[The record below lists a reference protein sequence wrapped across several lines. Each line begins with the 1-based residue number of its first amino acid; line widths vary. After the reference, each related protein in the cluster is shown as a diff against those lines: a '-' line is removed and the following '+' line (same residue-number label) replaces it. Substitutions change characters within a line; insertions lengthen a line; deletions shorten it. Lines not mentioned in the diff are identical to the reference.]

1 MEHLESEFCVVG
13 AGYAGLA
20 AAHSLTKAGRTV
32 AVLEARDRVGGR
44 VWTQHFEDGTPA
56 DFGGTWIGPGHDRV
70 YALARE
76 FDIKTYPTFVDGE
89 NVIMRDG
96 KAHRYEG
103 LIPSVDTL
111 SIASFYLAAKRLD
124 WMARSVP
131 SDAPWKARRAWAWD
145 ATTISAWLDAPST
158 LLTPMAKKML
168 RTSLTEIF
176 CSDLAEVPLLNL
188 LFQISAWSGALEY
201 ASTIEGGA
209 QQDLLTGGAQTM
221 ANHIATEL
229 GDAVFLESPVYRIA
243 QTDGAVEVVSDRRTV
258 KARRAIVTVP
268 PPVQARIDY
277 DPPLPSDRAQLI
289 QRMPIGAVVRA
300 VIEWDEP
307 FWRADGLTGETVDF
321 DSPIAASIDASPPGG
336 DRGVLS
342 TYAFGPAGRQVGR
355 LAPEERR
362 HLFLDALTARLGPK
376 TATPAEYREYT
387 WHADPWSG
395 GAINA
400 HFPPG
405 VLTTLGHAL
414 RRPVGRIHWAGTE
427 TAPRWFGFIE
437 GAIRSGERAAE
448 EVSVSRVG

>member
-1 MEHLESEFCVVG
+1 
-13 AGYAGLA
+13 
-20 AAHSLTKAGRTV
+20 
-32 AVLEARDRVGGR
+32 
-44 VWTQHFEDGTPA
+44 
-56 DFGGTWIGPGHDRV
+56 V

-76 FDIKTYPTFVDGE
+76 FDIATYPTFVAGE

-103 LIPSVDTL
+103 LIPPVDPL
-111 SIASFYLAAKRLD
+111 AIASFYLAAQRLN
-124 WMARSVP
+124 WMSRSVP
-131 SDAPWKARRAWAWD
+131 PDAPWEARRARAWD
-145 ATTISAWLDAPST
+145 ATTISAWLDSPST

-168 RTSLTEIF
+168 RLSLTEIF

-188 LFQISAWSGALEY
+188 LFEISTWGGSLEY
-201 ASTIEGGA
+201 TSMIEGGA
-209 QQDLLTGGAQTM
+209 QQDLMTGGAQ
-221 ANHIATEL
+221 AIADHIAAEL
-229 GDAVFLESPVYRIA
+229 GDAVSLESPVHRIA
-243 QTDGAVEVVSDRRTV
+243 QTNGAVEVVSDRLTV

-277 DPPLPSDRAQLI
+277 DPPLPPDRAQLI

-321 DSPIAASIDASPPGG
+321 DAPIPVSIDASPPGG
-336 DRGVLS
+336 ERGVLS
-342 TYAFGPAGRQVGR
+342 TYAFGPAGRQVAR

-362 HLFLDALTARLGPK
+362 RVFLDALTPRLGPK
-376 TATPAEYREYT
+376 TATPAEYREYI
-387 WHADPWSG
+387 WHTDPWSG
-395 GAINA
+395 GAIKA

-437 GAIRSGERAAE
+437 GAIRSGERAALE
-448 EVSVSRVG
+448 AMGGR

>member
-1 MEHLESEFCVVG
+1 
-13 AGYAGLA
+13 
-20 AAHSLTKAGRTV
+20 
-32 AVLEARDRVGGR
+32 VLEARGRVGGR

-56 DFGGTWIGPGHDRV
+56 DFGGTWIGTGHDRV

-76 FDIKTYPTFVDGE
+76 FGIKTYPTFVDGE
-89 NVIMRDG
+89 TVIMRDG
-96 KAHRYEG
+96 KVHRYEG
-103 LIPSVDTL
+103 LIPAVDPL
-111 SIASFYLAAKRLD
+111 AIASFYLAAKRLD
-124 WMARSVP
+124 WMAQSVP
-131 SDAPWKARRAWAWD
+131 PDAPWDARRAQAWD
-145 ATTISAWLDAPST
+145 ATTIAAWLEAPTT

-176 CSDLAEVPLLNL
+176 CSDLAEVSLLNL
-188 LFQISAWSGALEY
+188 LFQISTWTGTLEY

-209 QQDLLTGGAQTM
+209 QQDLVTGGAQTI
-221 ANHIATEL
+221 ANHIAAEL
-229 GDAVFLESPVYRIA
+229 GDAVSLESPVRRIA
-243 QTDGAVEVVSDRRTV
+243 QTNGAVEVVSDRLTV

-268 PPVQARIDY
+268 LPVQARIDY
-277 DPPLPSDRAQLI
+277 DPPLPPDRAQLI
-289 QRMPIGAVVRA
+289 QRMPTSAVVRA

-321 DSPIAASIDASPPGG
+321 DATIPVSIDASPPGG
-336 DRGVLS
+336 ERGVLS
-342 TYAFGPAGRQVGR
+342 TYAFGPAGRQVAR
-355 LAPEERR
+355 LAPGERR
-362 HLFLDALTARLGPK
+362 RVFLDALTPRLGPK
-376 TATPAEYREYT
+376 TAAPAEYREYT

-437 GAIRSGERAAE
+437 GAIRSGERAALE
-448 EVSVSRVG
+448 AMGGR

>member
-1 MEHLESEFCVVG
+1 MEHLETEFCVVG

-20 AAHSLTKAGRTV
+20 AARSLAKAGRTV

-44 VWTQHFEDGTPA
+44 VWTQHFSDGTPA

-76 FDIKTYPTFVDGE
+76 FDIGTYPTFVDGE
-89 NVIMRDG
+89 NVIMKEG

-103 LIPSVDTL
+103 LIPSVDPL
-111 SIASFYLAAKRLD
+111 AIASFYLAVKRLD

-131 SDAPWKARRAWAWD
+131 PDAPWKARRAREWD
-145 ATTISAWLDAPST
+145 ATTIAAWLDASTT

-168 RTSLTEIF
+168 RTSLTEIY

-188 LFQISAWSGALEY
+188 LFEISTWSGTLEY

-221 ANHIATEL
+221 ANRIATEL
-229 GDAVFLESPVYRIA
+229 DDAVFLESPVQRIT
-243 QTDGAVEVVSDRRTV
+243 QTNGTVEVVSDRRTV
-258 KARRAIVTVP
+258 KARRVIVTVP
-268 PPVQARIDY
+268 PPVQARIEY

-321 DSPIAASIDASPPGG
+321 DSPIAASLDASPPDGE
-336 DRGVLS
+336 RGVLS

-362 HLFLDALTARLGPK
+362 RLFLDALTARLGPK

-387 WHADPWSG
+387 WHGDPWSG
-395 GAINA
+395 GAIKA

-448 EVSVSRVG
+448 EVSLSRRG

>member
-1 MEHLESEFCVVG
+1 MPHRDADVCIVG
-13 AGYAGLA
+13 AGYAGLTA
-20 AAHSLTKAGRTV
+20 ARQLRQDGHEV
-32 AVLEARDRVGGR
+32 VVLEARDRVGGR

-76 FDIKTYPTFVDGE
+76 FDIATYPTFVAGE

-96 KAHRYEG
+96 KVHRYQG
-103 LIPSVDTL
+103 LIPPVDPL
-111 SIASFYLAAKRLD
+111 AIASFYLAVQRLN

-131 SDAPWKARRAWAWD
+131 PDAPWEARRARVWD
-145 ATTISAWLDAPST
+145 ATTISAWLDAPTT

-168 RTSLTEIF
+168 RLSLTEIY

-188 LFQISAWSGALEY
+188 LFEISTWGGSLEY
-201 ASTIEGGA
+201 TSKIEGGA
-209 QQDLLTGGAQTM
+209 QQDLVTGGAQTM
-221 ANHIATEL
+221 ANRIAAEL
-229 GDAVFLESPVYRIA
+229 GDAVSLESPVHRIA
-243 QTDGAVEVVSDRRTV
+243 QTNGAVEVVSDRLTV

-277 DPPLPSDRAQLI
+277 DPPLPPDRAQLI

-321 DSPIAASIDASPPGG
+321 DAPIPVSIDASPPGG
-336 DRGVLS
+336 ERGVLS
-342 TYAFGPAGRQVGR
+342 TYAFGPAGRQVAR

-362 HLFLDALTARLGPK
+362 RMFLDALTPRLGPK

-387 WHADPWSG
+387 WHTDPWSG
-395 GAINA
+395 GAIKA

-405 VLTTLGHAL
+405 VLTTLGQAL

-437 GAIRSGERAAE
+437 GAIRSGERAALE
-448 EVSVSRVG
+448 AMGGR

>member
-1 MEHLESEFCVVG
+1 MAHRDADVCIVG
-13 AGYAGLA
+13 AGYAGLTA
-20 AAHSLTKAGRTV
+20 ARQLRRAGHEV

-44 VWTQHFEDGTPA
+44 AWTQHFEDGTPA

-76 FDIKTYPTFVDGE
+76 FDIATYPTFVAGE
-89 NVIMRDG
+89 NVIMSGG
-96 KAHRYEG
+96 KVHRYEG
-103 LIPSVDTL
+103 LIPAVDPL
-111 SIASFYLAAKRLD
+111 AMASLFLAMKRLD
-124 WMARSVP
+124 WMAQSVP
-131 SDAPWKARRAWAWD
+131 SDAPWEARRARAWD
-145 ATTISAWLDAPST
+145 ATTIAAWLDAPST

-188 LFQISAWSGALEY
+188 LFQISTWGGTLEY

-209 QQDLLTGGAQTM
+209 QQDLVAGGAQAM
-221 ANHIATEL
+221 ADRIAAEL
-229 GDAVFLESPVYRIA
+229 GDAVSLESPVHRIA
-243 QTDGAVEVVSDRRTV
+243 QTNGAVEVVSDRLTV
-258 KARRAIVTVP
+258 KARRTIVTAP

-277 DPPLPSDRAQLI
+277 DPPLPPDRAQLI
-289 QRMPIGAVVRA
+289 QRMPTGAVVRA

-307 FWRADGLTGETVDF
+307 FWREDGLTGETVDF

-336 DRGVLS
+336 ERGVLS
-342 TYAFGPAGRQVGR
+342 TYAFGPAGREVAR
-355 LAPEERR
+355 YSADERR
-362 HLFLDALTARLGPK
+362 RVFLDALTARLGPK
-376 TATPAEYREYT
+376 AAAPAEYREYT

-395 GAINA
+395 GAINT

-437 GAIRSGERAAE
+437 GAIRSGERAALE
-448 EVSVSRVG
+448 AMGGQ

>member
-1 MEHLESEFCVVG
+1 MNRSEAEFCVIG
-13 AGYAGLA
+13 AGYAGLTA
-20 AAHSLTKAGRTV
+20 ARQLRDAGHEV
-32 AVLEARDRVGGR
+32 IVLEARDRVGGR

-56 DFGGTWIGPGHDRV
+56 DFGGTWIGTGHDRV

-76 FDIKTYPTFVDGE
+76 FGIKTYPTFVDGE

-96 KAHRYEG
+96 KVHRYEG
-103 LIPSVDTL
+103 LIPAVDPL
-111 SIASFYLAAKRLD
+111 AIASFYLAAKRLD
-124 WMARSVP
+124 WMAQSVLP
-131 SDAPWKARRAWAWD
+131 DAPWDARRAQVWD
-145 ATTISAWLDAPST
+145 ATTIAAWLDAPTT

-176 CSDLAEVPLLNL
+176 CSDLAEVSLLNL
-188 LFQISAWSGALEY
+188 LFQISTWTGTLEY

-209 QQDLLTGGAQTM
+209 QQDLVTGGAQTM
-221 ANHIATEL
+221 ANRIAAEL
-229 GDAVFLESPVYRIA
+229 GDAVSLESPVHRIA
-243 QTDGAVEVVSDRRTV
+243 QTDGAVEVVSDRLTV
-258 KARRAIVTVP
+258 KARREIVTVP

-277 DPPLPSDRAQLI
+277 DPPLSPDRAQLI
-289 QRMPIGAVVRA
+289 QRIPIGAVVRV

-321 DSPIAASIDASPPGG
+321 DATIPVSIDASPPGG
-336 DRGVLS
+336 ERGVLS
-342 TYAFGPAGRQVGR
+342 TYAFGPAGRQVAR

-362 HLFLDALTARLGPK
+362 RVFLDALTPRLGLK
-376 TATPAEYREYT
+376 TAAPAEYREYT

-437 GAIRSGERAAE
+437 GAIRSGERAALE
-448 EVSVSRVG
+448 AMGGR